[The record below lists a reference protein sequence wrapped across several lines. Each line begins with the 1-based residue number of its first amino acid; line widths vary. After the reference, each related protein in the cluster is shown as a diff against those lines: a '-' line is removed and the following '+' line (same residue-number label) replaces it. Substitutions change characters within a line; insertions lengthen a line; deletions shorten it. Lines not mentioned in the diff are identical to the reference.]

1 MCGYVDVAP
10 IFIPKRKNGCAG
22 MLEQLEYSYLSGKC
36 GCAGMLT
43 QHEYSYLRGKN
54 GCAGMLEQR
63 KYSYLGGEYVC
74 MGMLEQCK
82 YSYLSGEYGGAGM
95 LEVPNE
101 RKGMSAMKPKICRKI
116 LNGVALVG
124 MGIAFFAN
132 IPALKPI
139 RMEMIYGAAFLVI
152 ADVIFGL
159 LFLRART
166 VKNY

>member
-1 MCGYVDVAP
+1 
-10 IFIPKRKNGCAG
+10 

-43 QHEYSYLRGKN
+43 QHEFSYLRGKY

-63 KYSYLGGEYVC
+63 KYSYLGGEY
-74 MGMLEQCK
+74 
-82 YSYLSGEYGGAGM
+82 GGAGM
-95 LEVPNE
+95 LEVPNK

-124 MGIAFFAN
+124 MGIAFLAN

-139 RMEMIYGAAFLVI
+139 RMEMIYGAAFLVT

-166 VKNY
+166 VKKY

>member
-1 MCGYVDVAP
+1 MQKLEVFIPGWGMWLCGYVDVAP
-10 IFIPKRKNGCAG
+10 IFIPKRKKWLCRYVGTTRIFIPIGEMRLCRYVDTARVFIP
-22 MLEQLEYSYLSGKC
+22 KK
-36 GCAGMLT
+36 
-43 QHEYSYLRGKN
+43 KN

-63 KYSYLGGEYVC
+63 KYSYLGGEY
-74 MGMLEQCK
+74 
-82 YSYLSGEYGGAGM
+82 GGAGM
-95 LEVPNE
+95 LEVPNK